1 MSTTT
6 NLALNE
12 PAYNST
18 SPTWDQPLNYN
29 ATILDQMFG
38 NTTGVSVSTSG
49 TSTYTNITAP
59 SSVAAGST
67 SQAMRFNLTGALA
80 ANQTVLLPQGV
91 AGMWVVSNNTTN
103 AFTVTLGSN
112 NGSNVS
118 AGTTVLCPQNFS
130 IIVYC
135 DGANVKKADDGL
147 ITTPISVANGGT
159 GLTTL
164 TANNVML
171 GNGTNSPQFVAPAT
185 VGNTLTAALVSKAVF
200 TGSISGTALTV
211 SSVTSGTIAIGQTLT
226 GTGVTAG
233 TTITAGSGLS
243 WTVSASQTVG
253 PITINGNVLSWVSGT
268 GSSGAL
274 LRAPQIL
281 TSGTSYTTPAG
292 CNNIYVEVIGA
303 GGGGGG
309 AGTAASNITSGGG
322 GGGGYAAKYFS
333 VTQSTAYAYAI
344 GTAGTAG
351 SSAGGNGG
359 TGASTTFTVGAT
371 TLTAAGGVG
380 GIGVNTGGTVGQ
392 GGSGGLGSSGDL
404 NISGGSGTS
413 GSLGSAPTASAAGTG
428 GSAYLGGG
436 GKGGISTSTAGTA
449 GGNYGGGGG
458 GSYGNGATGV
468 AGGAGA
474 QGVIR
479 ITEYT

>member
-171 GNGTNSPQFVAPAT
+171 GNGTSSPQFVAPAT
-185 VGNTLTAALVSKAVF
+185 AGNTLTAALVSNAVF
-200 TGSISGTALTV
+200 IGSISGTTLTV
-211 SSVTSGTIAIGQTLT
+211 SSVTSGIIAIGQTLT

-268 GSSGAL
+268 SSSGSL
-274 LRAPQIL
+274 IRAPQL
-281 TSGTSYTTPAG
+281 LLAGTTTYQTPSN
-292 CNNIYVEVIGA
+292 CKTIYVEMV

-309 AGTAASNITSGGG
+309 GVGTYSGTTPGQGGGG
-322 GGGGYAAKYFS
+322 GGGGYLTQYIS
-333 VTQSTAYAYAI
+333 VNPSTTYTVAI
-344 GTAGTAG
+344 GAGGASATNGGNTTIQIPPSTGTIYTAGGGTAGASGTAANG
-351 SSAGGNGG
+351 AGGAGGTTTNGSTFSFAGISGTTPNLVTGSIGGQASYINLLGANATGSNSAGLNASYYGGGGSGGRASSAGSNAGG
-359 TGASTTFTVGAT
+359 TGA
-371 TLTAAGGVG
+371 AG
-380 GIGVNTGGTVGQ
+380 
-392 GGSGGLGSSGDL
+392 
-404 NISGGSGTS
+404 
-413 GSLGSAPTASAAGTG
+413 
-428 GSAYLGGG
+428 Y
-436 GKGGISTSTAGTA
+436 
-449 GGNYGGGGG
+449 
-458 GSYGNGATGV
+458 
-468 AGGAGA
+468 
-474 QGVIR
+474 IR
-479 ITEYT
+479 IWEFT

>member
-159 GLTTL
+159 GLNSL
-164 TANNVML
+164 AANNVIL
-171 GNGTNSPQFVAPAT
+171 GNGTSAVQTVAP
-185 VGNTLTAALVSKAVF
+185 
-200 TGSISGTALTV
+200 
-211 SSVTSGTIAIGQTLT
+211 
-226 GTGVTAG
+226 
-233 TTITAGSGLS
+233 
-243 WTVSASQTVG
+243 
-253 PITINGNVLSWVSGT
+253 
-268 GSSGAL
+268 GSSGNILTSNGTTWASTAPTAGGGAL
-274 LRAPQIL
+274 IRAPQIL

-292 CNNIYVEVIGA
+292 CNNIYVEVVGGGGGGQSGVVGNTGSGGGGGGYSSRYFSVTPSTAYTYAIGSGGGVNSNGGNSTFTVSGVTITGNGGSYPGIGGTA
-303 GGGGGG
+303 SGGTMNSSGQGGGGYASNQANGQGGNGGSSMFGGGAVGGAGASSGANASGYGGGGGGGG
-309 AGTAASNITSGGG
+309 AN
-322 GGGGYAAKYFS
+322 
-333 VTQSTAYAYAI
+333 
-344 GTAGTAG
+344 G
-351 SSAGGNGG
+351 SA
-359 TGASTTFTVGAT
+359 
-371 TLTAAGGVG
+371 
-380 GIGVNTGGTVGQ
+380 
-392 GGSGGLGSSGDL
+392 GGSGGSGF
-404 NISGGSGTS
+404 
-413 GSLGSAPTASAAGTG
+413 
-428 GSAYLGGG
+428 
-436 GKGGISTSTAGTA
+436 
-449 GGNYGGGGG
+449 
-458 GSYGNGATGV
+458 
-468 AGGAGA
+468 